1 MVVHKKVEIVS
12 IGAGWTAAMLAWKL
26 CSAGHRM
33 VSIEQGPMRWANP
46 DFEHNHDGLR
56 YRIRKAMM
64 VDLSTETWTW
74 RPNPSKP
81 SLPIRQYGS
90 FHPGKGFGG
99 ASLHWTSQI
108 WRFLESDFR
117 YRSHHI
123 ERYGEGKLPEGCTVQ
138 DWGITYADLEPYYT
152 AWEYDIGAG
161 GVAGNL
167 NGEIIE
173 GGNVFEEP
181 RSTQYPLPPL
191 VMTRPADM
199 FADACRRL
207 GYHPFPQPTGILSQG
222 YKDPLGNVRA
232 GCIYCG
238 FCTRFGCEVDA
249 KSTAITTHAPAAL
262 KTNKWEIRPFSKV
275 QRINIGADGLATGVT
290 YLDADGVEHEQPADV
305 VLVSGYTL
313 TNVRMLLLSRSDRH
327 PNGIGNDR
335 NMVGKNYSYQLSK
348 GPATGLFEGERF
360 NLFTGN
366 GCTQQLIYDFNA
378 DNFDHSDLDFI
389 GGASIYAGSG
399 QRDPLTST
407 TDFPTFEEGS
417 DSSKKSHAPA
427 TTAEVGS
434 LAGSGTQWGQAWKDN
449 LRNWDSVVSI
459 GIQGESLPYVDQYL
473 DLDPTYTD
481 KWGQPLL
488 RITFDF
494 HEKVRILYKYLAA
507 RCKEFLYEMG
517 PT

>member
-123 ERYGEGKLPEGCTVQ
+123 ERYGEEKLPEGCTVQ

-366 GCTQQLIYDFNA
+366 G
-378 DNFDHSDLDFI
+378 
-389 GGASIYAGSG
+389 
-399 QRDPLTST
+399 
-407 TDFPTFEEGS
+407 
-417 DSSKKSHAPA
+417 
-427 TTAEVGS
+427 
-434 LAGSGTQWGQAWKDN
+434 
-449 LRNWDSVVSI
+449 
-459 GIQGESLPYVDQYL
+459 
-473 DLDPTYTD
+473 
-481 KWGQPLL
+481 
-488 RITFDF
+488 
-494 HEKVRILYKYLAA
+494 
-507 RCKEFLYEMG
+507 
-517 PT
+517 